1 MRAIFSL
8 LLMMH
13 LWCRVMTDQELEELQ
28 ARNAQRLEEVK
39 LKMGDK
45 WLLHPANK
53 VTKEKWQ
60 KVIKTSTKR
69 TVLNNG

>member
-1 MRAIFSL
+1 
-8 LLMMH
+8 
-13 LWCRVMTDQELEELQ
+13 MTDQELQELQ
-28 ARNAQRLEEVK
+28 QRNAQRLEEVK
-39 LKMGDK
+39 LKMGEK

-69 TVLNNG
+69 TALNNG

>member
-8 LLMMH
+8 LLMTH

-28 ARNAQRLEEVK
+28 QRNAQRLEEVK
-39 LKMGDK
+39 AKMGDK

>member
-1 MRAIFSL
+1 
-8 LLMMH
+8 
-13 LWCRVMTDQELEELQ
+13 MTDQELEELQ
-28 ARNAQRLEEVK
+28 ARNAIRLEEVK
-39 LKMGDK
+39 LRMGDK

-53 VTKEKWQ
+53 VTKAKWQ

>member
-1 MRAIFSL
+1 MYSQLPMRHS
-8 LLMMH
+8 
-13 LWCRVMTDQELEELQ
+13 WCRVMTDQELEELQ
-28 ARNAQRLEEVK
+28 QRNAKRLEEVK

-69 TVLNNG
+69 TVLNNV

>member
-1 MRAIFSL
+1 MTEKNWTSII
-8 LLMMH
+8 
-13 LWCRVMTDQELEELQ
+13 MTDQELEELQ
-28 ARNAQRLEEVK
+28 QRNAQRLAEVK
-39 LKMGDK
+39 LRMGDK

-69 TVLNNG
+69 IVLNNV